1 MSMNI
6 ALTLPADEL
15 PPHRA
20 FTVEDIR
27 RMMDAGVFGDNERF
41 ELIEGEIFMMSPKG
55 VTHENIKH
63 ALTLALAR
71 AAPDGFYVGVESTLQ
86 LADDILVEPDLS
98 VISRDVYKA
107 PAGTFAQPRA
117 SDVLL
122 LIEVAVSSMA
132 YDRKVK
138 AALYAR
144 YGIQEFWVIDGDK
157 RVTWVHTGPS
167 GDGWAS
173 IVERGP
179 RDLLTTAALPDF
191 SIRLADI

>member
-1 MSMNI
+1 MNI
-6 ALTLPADEL
+6 ALMLPAEEL

-20 FTVEDIR
+20 FTVDDVR
-27 RMMDAGVFGDNERF
+27 RMVDAGVLREDEKI
-41 ELIEGEIFMMSPKG
+41 ELIEGDIFMMSPKSM
-55 VTHENIKH
+55 VHENIKN

-71 AAPDGFYVGVESTLQ
+71 AIPDGFYVGVESTLQ

-98 VISRDVYKA
+98 VISREVYKGA
-107 PAGTFAQPRA
+107 DRTFAQPRPA
-117 SDVLL
+117 DVLL
-122 LIEVAVSSMA
+122 LIEIAVSSMS

-144 YGIQEFWVIDGDK
+144 YGIGEFWVIDGDK

-167 GDGWAS
+167 GDGWTS
-173 IVERGP
+173 IVERAAD
-179 RDLLTTAALPDF
+179 DLLTTPALPGF

>member
-1 MSMNI
+1 MNI

-27 RMMDAGVFGDNERF
+27 RMVDAGVLREDEKI

-55 VTHENIKH
+55 VAHENIKH

-71 AAPDGFYVGVESTLQ
+71 AAPEGFYVGVESTLQ
-86 LADDILVEPDLS
+86 LADDILVEPDLA
-98 VISRDVYKA
+98 VISRDVYNA
-107 PAGTFAQPRA
+107 PARSFAQPRPA
-117 SDVLL
+117 DVLL

-144 YGIQEFWVIDGDK
+144 YGIREFWVIDGDK
-157 RVTWVHTGPS
+157 RITWIHTGPS

-173 IVERGP
+173 IVERGSG
-179 RDLLTTAALPDF
+179 DLLTTAALPGF